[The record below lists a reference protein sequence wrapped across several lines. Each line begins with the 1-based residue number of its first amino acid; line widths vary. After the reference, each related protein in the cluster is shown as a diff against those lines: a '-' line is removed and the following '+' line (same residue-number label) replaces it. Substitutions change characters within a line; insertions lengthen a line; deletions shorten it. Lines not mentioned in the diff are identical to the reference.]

1 VDEAT
6 FQGLLR
12 LVERKAPPGTGRGV
26 AIVLPV
32 PAADAKKLKVKGGI
46 AADELHLTLT
56 FHGDADDLDEDDLK
70 ALKKAIETWVDG
82 KAPIPATV
90 GGIGRFCGPK
100 EDGDAVFATVDAPRL
115 IERHSLVMLL
125 RKAKVPPSMK
135 HGFSPHITVSYVGA
149 DDDLPVQRIEPRQI
163 RFDRVEL
170 WAGGE
175 VTKFPLT
182 ADYDTPEKAL
192 REAPMVEQ
200 RWYGSRP

>member
-6 FQGLLR
+6 FQSLLR
-12 LVERKAPPGTGRGV
+12 LVERKAPPGTDQGV

-32 PAADAKKLKVKGGI
+32 PEADAKKLKVKGGI
-46 AADELHLTLT
+46 PADELHLTLT
-56 FHGDADDLDEDDLK
+56 FHGNRSDLDDDDLK
-70 ALKKAIETWVDG
+70 ALKTAITTWTNG
-82 KAPIPATV
+82 MAPIPATV

-100 EDGDAVFATVDAPRL
+100 DEGDAVFATVDAPRL
-115 IERHSLVMLL
+115 IERHALVMLL
-125 RKAKVPPSMK
+125 RKAKLPPSMT
-135 HGFSPHITVSYVGA
+135 HGFTPHITVSYVKA
-149 DDDLPVQRIEPRQI
+149 EDDLPVQRIEPRQI

-192 REAPMVEQ
+192 RDAPLVEQ
-200 RWYGSRP
+200 RWYGSGL